1 MKKKAQTVI
10 TSTMNKIL
18 EKEQLSELV
27 YRMKLHAPL
36 IARERKA
43 GQFIIIQQDSQY
55 SERIPLTIMDAHPQ
69 EGSIEI
75 IYQMVGASTR
85 LFTQKKVGDYFE
97 NVLGPL
103 GTPTHIQKYQHGPV
117 VCVAGGIGAAPLHP
131 IAQALKAIGNKVII
145 IIGARNKELI
155 LLEDKFR
162 SFCDDVIICTDDGSA
177 GEKAVVT
184 APLER
189 LCQESVAPAAVFTI
203 GPPIMM
209 KFCALTTKK
218 YNVPTIASLNSIM
231 IDGTGMCGC
240 CRVMIDNKIQFACV
254 DGPEFDAHAIDFD
267 NLMLRQQSY
276 KKQEEAHLCRLT
288 NSLSNQ

>member
-1 MKKKAQTVI
+1 MKIK
-10 TSTMNKIL
+10 
-18 EKEQLSELV
+18 
-27 YRMKLHAPL
+27 APL
-36 IARERKA
+36 IAKERKA

-55 SERIPLTIMDAHPQ
+55 SERIPLTIMDANPN

-75 IYQMVGASTR
+75 IYQTVGASTR
-85 LFTQKKVGDYFE
+85 LFSQKNVGDSFE
-97 NVLGPL
+97 NILGPL
-103 GTPTHIQKYQHGPV
+103 GSPTHIQKYDSGPV

-131 IAQALKAIGNKVII
+131 IAQALKAAGNKVII
-145 IIGARNKELI
+145 IIGARSKDLI
-155 LLEDKFR
+155 ILEDKFR
-162 SFCDDVIICTDDGSA
+162 AFCDEVIICTDDGSA

-189 LCQESVAPAAVFTI
+189 LCNEPISPACVFTI

-209 KFCALTTKK
+209 KFSALTTKK
-218 YNVPTIASLNSIM
+218 YNVPTVASLNSIM

-240 CRVMIDNKIQFACV
+240 CRVMVNNEIKFACV

-288 NSLSNQ
+288 NSPST